1 MAETAAEKR
10 SRFELATSPHL
21 DAVFRVALRMTG
33 SVDRAEDAV
42 QETFL
47 RAWKYFDTFTEG
59 RDAKVWLFAILR
71 NAVFEA
77 GRKKRRE
84 IKVASL
90 DEIGADVA
98 QGRGQRPA

>member
-1 MAETAAEKR
+1 MAEKLAEKR

-21 DAVFRVALRMTG
+21 DAVFRVALRMTR

-59 RDAKVWLFAILR
+59 RDAKGWLFAILGK
-71 NAVFEA
+71 AGFEGGGEKRGGVKGGGRGGDGAGGGA
-77 GRKKRRE
+77 GR
-84 IKVASL
+84 
-90 DEIGADVA
+90 
-98 QGRGQRPA
+98 